1 MMAVVFREGSIMM
14 RLLIVSALLSAPAL
28 AAPPVIPASDL
39 LINQSTP
46 AISWRWRM
54 APEAATQPP
63 LLKAMRGDALK
74 AAATAKAEA
83 ARDATEAK
91 KAGFPFHRY
100 ESIADWSLAADTPHL
115 LALAGEVYAYT
126 GGAHGNTGYAA
137 RIWDKSGQKAIPFAA
152 LFSDWAKARAL
163 IEPAYCAALATEQK
177 ARGGNPVDNCPKL
190 ADQPIVPWAG
200 LATRATQLRVLIGP
214 YAAGSYAEGAYLIT
228 LPWPEAIKPL
238 VKPTYRDDL
247 FGVVP

>member
-1 MMAVVFREGSIMM
+1 MMKRF
-14 RLLIVSALLSAPAL
+14 LLACALLTPPAL

-63 LLKAMRGDALK
+63 LLAAMRSDALK
-74 AAATAKAEA
+74 AAATAKTEA

-100 ESIADWSLAADTPHL
+100 EAISDWSLAADTPHL
-115 LALAGEVYAYT
+115 LALAGETYAFT
-126 GGAHGNTGYAA
+126 GGAHGNTGYATK
-137 RIWDKSGQKAIPFAA
+137 IWDKASQKPIPFSA
-152 LFSDWAKARAL
+152 LFTDWARARAL

-177 ARGGNPVDNCPKL
+177 ARGGNGVNNCPKL
-190 ADQPIVPWAG
+190 ADQPVVPWAG

-214 YAAGSYAEGAYLIT
+214 YAAGSYAEGSYLIT
-228 LPWPEAIKPL
+228 LPWPDGVKPL
-238 VKPTYRDDL
+238 VKPGYRDDL
-247 FGVVP
+247 FNAMP